1 MDGIC
6 KDTSMTHE
14 SLNLWLI
21 EVDKVLK
28 QNKTWEREFRY
39 RFRNLKIG
47 IGDDFHADLSR
58 GDTK

>member
-1 MDGIC
+1 
-6 KDTSMTHE
+6 MTHE